1 MRRLR
6 AQAARAHG
14 RTSFASLTVDRI
26 STLRASSARAW
37 QDKFRKILSTSSA
50 ARTLPT
56 CCAHAAGM
64 LCACCAQLR
73 TRMAGQVSL
82 ASVDRLCSAHAV
94 DMLCARC
101 AQAAGM
107 LRAAHGRTSSE
118 KFCRHFY
125 AVVGFRFAS
134 LCRHSSLPF
143 VLNFSNLV
151 KPHYSNVE
159 KFCRH
164 FYAMIGFRFASLC
177 RNASHGEAR
186 PRHAKAKAT
195 HGLNGLVKATSW
207 ARHAKA
213 RRGKP
218 SLASPTL
225 TFSECIG

>member
-26 STLRASSARAW
+26 STLRASCARAW
-37 QDKFRKILSTSSA
+37 QDKFRKILSTGCRHG
-50 ARTLPT
+50 ARTLPA
-56 CCAHAAGM
+56 CCAHAA
-64 LCACCAQLR
+64 
-73 TRMAGQVSL
+73 
-82 ASVDRLCSAHAV
+82 

-101 AQAAGM
+101 AQTAGM
-107 LRAAHGRTSSE
+107 LRAAHGRTRSE

-125 AVVGFRFAS
+125 AMVGFRFAS

-143 VLNFSNLV
+143 LLNFSNLV

-186 PRHAKAKAT
+186 QGKAT
-195 HGLNGLVKATSW
+195 ACQGEGNAWLGQGHIMGTACQG
-207 ARHAKA
+207 KA
-213 RRGKP
+213 RQAI
-218 SLASPTL
+218 LSPVSYTHLTL
-225 TFSECIG
+225 PTILLV